1 MKEVFYSEKPSVFQ
15 TYENGEVQYRWDIEE
30 VISDNEENN
39 ISQWKCKEVTI
50 NSPID
55 KEQLTRVVIT
65 SIWDSDLEK
74 KLINDYNGAK
84 AGLFDT
90 AAWPCRAGGRGRFR
104 LQPCPPGARP
114 NSRRH
119 TGSAWSR
126 RSWPRRAPGS

>member
-1 MKEVFYSEKPSVFQ
+1 MKEVFYSERPSVFQ

-30 VISDNEENN
+30 VISDNT
-39 ISQWKCKEVTI
+39 SQWKCKEVTI

-55 KEQLTRVVIT
+55 KDKLTQAVIT

-90 AAWPCRAGGRGRFR
+90 ATKAKYIADYTSFLNG
-104 LQPCPPGARP
+104 LM
-114 NSRRH
+114 
-119 TGSAWSR
+119 TEVV
-126 RSWPRRAPGS
+126 